1 MAVRQGAMEGMAMSN
16 GIAGVLCCYNS
27 HQHLLPTL
35 DSIFNQTRPLDELV
49 VVDDCSTDDTTQI
62 VQDYL
67 VRLGTAAPRTT
78 VLRNPSNLGIAMSFN
93 VGLKNCTERYALL
106 FSHDDINH
114 PQRVESSLHCL
125 ETTQG
130 AIACSYMGVV
140 DSAEVSVVS
149 DSATTVALQMA
160 LSNVIPAPTVAF
172 DLQVA
177 RTENL
182 FFNPQYDFA
191 EDYDLWC
198 KYILRGYDFQ
208 VIPECLV
215 HYRRHA
221 GQVSNT
227 KLALQQKVAESIRIQ
242 YLNALMPFF
251 PASQSDVFLKV
262 LLRQP
267 DMINRLDKGFIDN
280 FLQSANAAQVPAN
293 IRRVFDFLIATVQ
306 QSA

>member
-1 MAVRQGAMEGMAMSN
+1 MSN

-27 HQHLLPTL
+27 HQYILPTL
-35 DSIFNQTRPLDELV
+35 DSIFKQSRPLDALV
-49 VVDDCSTDDTTQI
+49 VVDDCSTDDTVAI
-62 VQDYL
+62 LQDY
-67 VRLGTAAPRTT
+67 VTGLGPDAPKVTI
-78 VLRNPSNLGIAMSFN
+78 LRNPRNLGIAMSFN

-114 PQRVESSLHCL
+114 PHRVERSLQCL
-125 ETTQG
+125 ERTQG

-140 DSAEVSVVS
+140 DSQEVSVVS

-160 LSNVIPAPTVAF
+160 ISNVIPAPTVAI

-177 RTENL
+177 RAENL
-182 FFNPQYDFA
+182 FFNPQFDYA

-215 HYRRHA
+215 HYRKHA

-227 KLALQQKVAESIRIQ
+227 KLALQQKVAESIRVQ
-242 YLNALMPFF
+242 YLNALLPFF
-251 PASQSDVFLKV
+251 PAAQSDIFLKV
-262 LLRQP
+262 VLRQP
-267 DMINRLDKGFIDN
+267 EMMGLLDKGFVAN
-280 FLQSANAAQVPAN
+280 FLQSASAAKTPEN
-293 IRRVFDFLIATVQ
+293 ISRIYSYLSATLTQ
-306 QSA
+306 AAAAAAASSA

>member
-1 MAVRQGAMEGMAMSN
+1 MSN
-16 GIAGVLCCYNS
+16 CIAGVLCCYNS
-27 HQHLLPTL
+27 HNYLLPTL
-35 DSIFNQTRPLDELV
+35 DSIFNQTKPLDALV
-49 VVDDCSTDDTTQI
+49 VVDDCSTDDTVAI
-62 VQDYL
+62 VQDYV
-67 VRLGTAAPRTT
+67 VRLGSAAPKVTI
-78 VLRNPSNLGIAMSFN
+78 LRNPKNLGIAMSFN

-114 PQRVESSLHCL
+114 PHRVERSLHCL

-130 AIACSYMGVV
+130 AIACSYMGVLE
-140 DSAEVSVVS
+140 SSEVSLVS
-149 DSATTVALQMA
+149 NSATTVALQMA
-160 LSNVIPAPTVAF
+160 LSNVIPAPTVVV
-172 DLQVA
+172 DLHVA

-182 FFNPQYDFA
+182 FFNPQFDFA

-215 HYRRHA
+215 QYRKHA
-221 GQVSNT
+221 GQVSHT

-251 PASQSDVFLKV
+251 PAAQSDIFLKV

-267 DMINRLDKGFIDN
+267 DMIGQLDKGFVGN
-280 FLQSANAAQVPAN
+280 FLQSASAAQVPLN
-293 IRRVFDFLIATVQ
+293 IRRLYDFLSDTIKQKQLA
-306 QSA
+306 